1 MSDNQT
7 LPNLPFS
14 LADLDEI
21 HMRYLGLTTTGT
33 YVFFDAHTGS
43 VYTYKVNSGY
53 LRRNSSHTM
62 DGRNTLVTKLRVQPD
77 ELFEALEHYVWRYRL
92 YIDKRRKNR
101 RYHV

>member
-1 MSDNQT
+1 MTNNET

-21 HMRYLGLTTTGT
+21 KMRYLGLTTTGT
-33 YVFFDAHTGS
+33 YVFFDAETGS

-62 DGRNTLVTKLRVQPD
+62 DGRNTLVTKHRVQPD
-77 ELFEALEHYVWRYRL
+77 ELFEALTLIQPIYRKT
-92 YIDKRRKNR
+92 IEKRKKNR
-101 RYHV
+101 NYYA